1 MKTQNWLENLLT
13 EFQHDPEYHLEKLRL
28 EIMEQMLAL
37 MESAGI
43 TRAEMARKL
52 GCSNAYIT
60 KLLNGSEN
68 LTLLKLAQIATV
80 LHSTIDVTFVPQS
93 LTVTKVF
100 QMKKVEAKPREFTH
114 TIHIGAKHG
123 VDFPVAA

>member
-1 MKTQNWLENLLT
+1 MKSQNWLENLLT

-28 EIMEQMLAL
+28 EIMEQVLEL
-37 MESAGI
+37 MERMNI
-43 TRAEMARKL
+43 TRAELARKL

-68 LTLLKLAQIATV
+68 LTLLKLTQIASV

-93 LTVTKVF
+93 LTMTKLF
-100 QMKKVEAKPREFTH
+100 QKKNVDAAPREFTH
-114 TIHIGAKHG
+114 SIQLGAND
-123 VDFPVAA
+123 VVVFPIAA